1 MAQKVKCVIIGDG
14 EVGKT
19 SMLISYAENKFPGE
33 YVPTIFDTYHA
44 QVNVHGSPVS
54 LSLWD
59 TAGQDDYDRL
69 RPLSYPNTD
78 IFLICFSLIR
88 KATIE
93 NVFGKWVP
101 EVQHYCPGVPSI
113 LVGTKLDLRE
123 QELEKISTSE
133 GESAHKK
140 ISNCKKYLECSAL
153 TQAGLKEVFDEAIRV
168 VLYPDEK
175 KTGKGKGKG
184 GKSCVVL

>member
-59 TAGQDDYDRL
+59 TAGRGNSQ
-69 RPLSYPNTD
+69 N
-78 IFLICFSLIR
+78 CFI
-88 KATIE
+88 T
-93 NVFGKWVP
+93 F
-101 EVQHYCPGVPSI
+101 
-113 LVGTKLDLRE
+113 
-123 QELEKISTSE
+123 
-133 GESAHKK
+133 
-140 ISNCKKYLECSAL
+140 
-153 TQAGLKEVFDEAIRV
+153 
-168 VLYPDEK
+168 
-175 KTGKGKGKG
+175 
-184 GKSCVVL
+184 